1 MHLPSLPPLH
11 PLEESSPVDI
21 AVDEAL
27 QEEFFQKIFSQLES
41 IHRFYRM
48 EESKLVFALSEIQ
61 EQVQML
67 CFPEGLT

>member
-1 MHLPSLPPLH
+1 M
-11 PLEESSPVDI
+11 DI

-27 QEEFFQKIFSQLES
+27 QENFFERIFSQLDS
-41 IHRFYRM
+41 INRFYRM

-61 EQVQML
+61 EQVQTL